1 MGENSYTPELLEKV
15 KLGIIKF
22 LGSDLFPEQDIVCHY
37 IIGAADT
44 RHR

>member
-1 MGENSYTPELLEKV
+1 MGDNPYSPEALEKT
-15 KLGIIKF
+15 KLGIIKL